1 MEPISKGYSYGLRGV
16 LVSAVYNT
24 IYSHR
29 VVFFCALN
37 IFSHHD
43 AFSRKI
49 SVQDG
54 RNFYIPAKMSSE
66 TIWLNILFF
75 QIFCLKN
82 TT

>member
-1 MEPISKGYSYGLRGV
+1 MEQISKGYSYGLRGV
-16 LVSAVYNT
+16 LVSVVYNT
-24 IYSHR
+24 INSHR
-29 VVFFCALN
+29 VVFVCALN

-43 AFSRKI
+43 AFSNNI

-54 RNFYIPAKMSSE
+54 QNFYIPAKMSSE
-66 TIWLNILFF
+66 TIWVNILFL